1 MASDRLHDFARAV
14 ATRQAAHDTL
24 DEETMKAI
32 ALDLGMSEAEILEAR
47 AEGAARKERARGLM
61 QRSLFDD
68 AITELELAAAWNP
81 QDVEVLTLLADCF
94 VRRGRKR
101 QNQSDMER
109 GRELCLQA
117 LKVAPANSDASAILQ
132 VIEMNPVKASG
143 GSSAVGVVVA
153 AVAAVV
159 VGAIAL
165 IVALFS

>member
-117 LKVAPANSDASAILQ
+117 LKVAPAILQ

-153 AVAAVV
+153 AVAAVI